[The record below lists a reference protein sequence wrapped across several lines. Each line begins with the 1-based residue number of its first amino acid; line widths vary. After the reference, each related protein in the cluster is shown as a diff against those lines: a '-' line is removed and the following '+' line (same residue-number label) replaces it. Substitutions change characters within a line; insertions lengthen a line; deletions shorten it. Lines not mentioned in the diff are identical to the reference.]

1 MNDVLK
7 GKNILVT
14 GAAGFI
20 GSNLVEMLL
29 SLGSRVVALDNFLTG
44 KRKNIEPF
52 LGHENFTFIEGD
64 IRDIDACR
72 QAVAGVD
79 VVLHQAAIGSV
90 PRSIKSP
97 MLSVEVNITGFVNM
111 LFAAQEAG
119 VKRFVYA
126 SSSSIYGDNP
136 TLPKVEE
143 FIGKPLSPYAAT
155 KLTNEIFAENFHKVY
170 GIDTVGLRYF
180 NVFGRRQDPDGAY
193 AAVIPK
199 FAMLLIQHES
209 PIINGDGSYSRDF
222 TYIDNVVQ
230 ANLLAATTANPEALN
245 KAYNVACG
253 KIADLNKLFSSLQS
267 ELGRFDSGIL
277 NVKPVYGPN
286 RAGDIPHS
294 LADIS
299 QARELLG
306 YDPKYDLAGGLEL
319 TAEWYYSN
327 LKNLK

>member
-1 MNDVLK
+1 MIDRLK
-7 GKNILVT
+7 GKSVLVT

-20 GSNLVEMLL
+20 GSNLVDTLL
-29 SLGSRVVALDNFLTG
+29 SLGCRVVALDNFLTG
-44 KRKNIEPF
+44 KRSNIELF
-52 LGHENFTFIEGD
+52 SGHNDFTFIEGD
-64 IRDIDACR
+64 IRDISACR
-72 QAVAGVD
+72 KAVAGVEL
-79 VVLHQAAIGSV
+79 VLHQAAVGSV
-90 PRSIKSP
+90 PRSIKDP
-97 MLSVEVNITGFVNM
+97 MLTAEVNITGFINM

-136 TLPKVEE
+136 TLPKVEA

-155 KLTNEIFAENFHKVY
+155 KLTNEIFAENFHNVY

-180 NVFGRRQDPDGAY
+180 NVFGRWQDPEGAY

-199 FAMLLIQHES
+199 FAMLMLKHES
-209 PIINGDGSYSRDF
+209 PVINGDGCYSRDF

-230 ANLLAATTANPEALN
+230 VNLLAATTTNPEALN

-253 KIADLNKLFSSLQS
+253 KIADLNKLFSSLRS
-267 ELGRFDSGIL
+267 ELGRFDAEIL
-277 NVKPVYGPN
+277 NVEPIYGPN

-306 YDPKYDLAGGLEL
+306 YDPKFDLADGLEL
-319 TAEWYYSN
+319 TAEWYF
-327 LKNLK
+327 KNLK

>member
-1 MNDVLK
+1 MIDRLK
-7 GKNILVT
+7 GKSVLVT

-20 GSNLVEMLL
+20 GSNLVDTLL
-29 SLGSRVVALDNFLTG
+29 SLGCRVVALDNFLTG
-44 KRKNIEPF
+44 KRSNIELF
-52 LGHENFTFIEGD
+52 AGHKDFTFIEGD
-64 IRDIDACR
+64 IRDISACR
-72 QAVAGVD
+72 KAVAGVEL
-79 VVLHQAAIGSV
+79 VLHQAAVGSV
-90 PRSIKSP
+90 PRSIKDP
-97 MLSVEVNITGFVNM
+97 MLTAEVNITGFINM

-136 TLPKVEE
+136 TLPKVEA

-155 KLTNEIFAENFHKVY
+155 KLTNEIFAENFHNVY

-199 FAMLLIQHES
+199 FAMLMIKHES
-209 PIINGDGSYSRDF
+209 PVINGDGCYSRDF

-230 ANLLAATTANPEALN
+230 VNLLAATTTNPEALN

-253 KIADLNKLFSSLQS
+253 KIADLNKLFSSLRS
-267 ELGRFDSGIL
+267 ELGRFDAEIL
-277 NVKPVYGPN
+277 NVEPIYGPN

-306 YDPKYDLAGGLEL
+306 YDPKFDLADGLEL
-319 TAEWYYSN
+319 TAEWYF
-327 LKNLK
+327 KNLK